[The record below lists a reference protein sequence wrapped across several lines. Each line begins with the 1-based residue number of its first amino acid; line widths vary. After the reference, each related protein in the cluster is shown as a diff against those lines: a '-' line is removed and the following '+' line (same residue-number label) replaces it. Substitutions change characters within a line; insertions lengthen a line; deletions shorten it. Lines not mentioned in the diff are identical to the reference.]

1 MSKALLID
9 IGGTN
14 VRYAFASTND
24 DEISEVTKLLFDE
37 NKFGSLL
44 SELIYENNVDS
55 LIISVAGPKIN
66 NSINMTNKDY
76 SLNSDELKKQF
87 NLNKCYLL
95 NDWEAIAH
103 SYDYVSKDI
112 KYIKKGNSFNNT
124 KLFLGPGTGLG
135 ASISI
140 NDTIL
145 PSEIGNT
152 LHSSLRLQKN
162 YQIESPKSMVLE
174 DFISGSAISNL
185 YEVKSNQKISSKEVF
200 NKSRQNDPVAKIVTD
215 GFIKSLA
222 ETLSELALTFIPGDG
237 IFLAGSLIRNIFDDI
252 NKENFN
258 DIFLS
263 NRKAAHKEMLNMVSI
278 GVIMKKR
285 TPLYGNLKLFK
296 IMNK

>member
-14 VRYAFASTND
+14 MRYAFASTND

>member
-14 VRYAFASTND
+14 MRYAFASTND

-140 NDTIL
+140 NDTVL

-162 YQIESPKSMVLE
+162 YQIESQKSMVLE

-258 DIFLS
+258 DIFLL

-296 IMNK
+296 IMSK